1 MAYATAQELWL
12 LLRRPDQPFTADEEA
27 TAELLLDLAGGAV
40 EEECGQSLESSTT
53 TALLDADGGARLILP
68 RWPVTAV
75 ASVTL
80 ADTGDVLTHGPA
92 ADYTWSAAGILYR
105 RGTCW
110 PHGPQ
115 AVDVAFT
122 AGHAPVPT
130 GVRGIVL
137 RLAKGAWDNPERLS
151 AESLGDHS
159 VTYASAEA
167 AGMDLSEADRRVLYA
182 YRARM

>member
-1 MAYATAQELWL
+1 MPYATAQELWL
-12 LLRRPDQPFTADEEA
+12 LLRRPEVPFTTDEEA
-27 TAELLLDLAGGAV
+27 AAELLLDLAGGAV

-53 TALLDADGGARLILP
+53 TVLLDADGGTKLVLP

-75 ASVTL
+75 TSVTL
-80 ADTGDVLTHGPA
+80 TDTGDALTHGPA

-105 RGTCW
+105 RGACW
-110 PHGPQ
+110 PRGQQ
-115 AVDVAFT
+115 AVDVTFT

-137 RLAKGAWDNPERLS
+137 RLAKGAWDNPDRLS
-151 AESLGDHS
+151 AETLGDHS

-167 AGMDLSEADRRVLYA
+167 AGMELSEADRRVLGA
-182 YRARM
+182 YRART